1 MAEQQRQEAETKKS
15 ELKLLLEG
23 EYLSKSELK
32 LLFEGEYLSKSRL

>member
-23 EYLSKSELK
+23 KCLSKHELK
-32 LLFEGEYLSKSRL
+32 FLLEGGIYQILS